1 MDRKKKVKLFLVAMV
16 VLYVLATSF
25 GLTRDDGAMGKAMR
39 EVREVVADARAEI
52 KKEMDK
58 PFILRLFGSLFG
70 MENNTFD
77 RMKKRLPEILKNAM
91 PDLAESFTFT
101 PPDTGVSCEGMRLA
115 DALIY
120 LREECVPLEELL
132 WTWDD
137 WHDGAYIKLSGTV
150 LKAEETETGAAR
162 LVLQYFHPYNGEE
175 GLGED
180 GDARSE
186 NRAALAAAAQ
196 LQRTTPPPLSAWLPY
211 EDAGKLQAAVLKGFD
226 LDAWRDRPLAF
237 VELPD

>member
-120 LREECVPLEELL
+120 LREECVP
-132 WTWDD
+132 TC
-137 WHDGAYIKLSGTV
+137 APRP
-150 LKAEETETGAAR
+150 ATECRSSLNALPQFVWSAGSAGR
-162 LVLQYFHPYNGEE
+162 GGE
-175 GLGED
+175 
-180 GDARSE
+180 
-186 NRAALAAAAQ
+186 
-196 LQRTTPPPLSAWLPY
+196 
-211 EDAGKLQAAVLKGFD
+211 
-226 LDAWRDRPLAF
+226 
-237 VELPD
+237 